1 MVTGTKT
8 SWATVVVLVL
18 GVATGLSCGDESKS
32 GGNGESF
39 TCQAICIASDGEVGG
54 ETGEYGSSSI
64 AAAED
69 DCAADQARN
78 ADLCAGIGP
87 FAGRC
92 SCEE

>member
-1 MVTGTKT
+1 MTRMRTAF
-8 SWATVVVLVL
+8 ATAVVLAL
-18 GVATGLSCGDESKS
+18 GLATGLSCGDESHK
-32 GGNGESF
+32 GVGEDSF
-39 TCQAICIASDGEVGG
+39 TCQAICLSTDGEVGG

-64 AAAED
+64 ASAED